1 MICIFSL
8 ETLLYTL
15 YKLIIQNTVIYE
27 TIDIPN
33 SITSTCISLIFVLSF
48 YYVLKL
54 NVMVILSRPI
64 TKVDAQSFHLKF
76 WAACFGNT
84 YSQAAVGFDSFFFSP
99 ILFLCFISYPSQ
111 SKVVFQEAVL
121 LRNTCREQYFRCEKG
136 EDKIKR

>member
-1 MICIFSL
+1 M
-8 ETLLYTL
+8 
-15 YKLIIQNTVIYE
+15 

-33 SITSTCISLIFVLSF
+33 SITSICISLIFVLSF

-64 TKVDAQSFHLKF
+64 TKVE
-76 WAACFGNT
+76 ACFGNT
-84 YSQAAVGFDSFFFSP
+84 YSQAAVGFDSLFFRP

-121 LRNTCREQYFRCEKG
+121 LRNTCREQYFRCEKD